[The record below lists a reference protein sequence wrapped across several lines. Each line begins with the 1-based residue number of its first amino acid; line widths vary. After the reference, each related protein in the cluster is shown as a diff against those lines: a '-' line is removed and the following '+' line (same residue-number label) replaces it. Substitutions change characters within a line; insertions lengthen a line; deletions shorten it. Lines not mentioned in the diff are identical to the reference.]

1 MGQLSATF
9 VKADR
14 APGRYA
20 DGDGLYLV
28 VAPGGSKSWVCRVQ
42 KRGKRR
48 DIGLGSVKKV
58 SLAQARSLATK
69 VRCQIEAGLDPVRE
83 RTKEAGIPTFR
94 EAAAIVYREHHSS
107 WKNKKHS
114 AQWLS
119 TLTTYAFPHIGD
131 MSVSLI
137 DGQHVRDALL
147 PIWLTKQETARRVRQ
162 RISMVIDW
170 AVGKGYR
177 EHALAT
183 AALNKS
189 LPKAKRK
196 VQHQSALPFADVPA
210 FVGRLRERE
219 SVGRLAFELLV
230 LTALRSGEIRGAVW
244 SEIDLV
250 AKVWTI
256 PAERMKA
263 DVEHVVPLSEDALGV
278 LKRAAV
284 YRRSTDE
291 LVFPGARKD
300 SQLSDM
306 TLTKICRDMG
316 VKAVPHGFRSS
327 FRDWV
332 SEETDFEGELAEMAL
347 AHAIGN
353 KVEAAYRRGK
363 LLEKSQVLMATW
375 ADYCLGRPV
384 ALKKITR
391 VTNTEQAEAAEEGD
405 EADHE

>member
-1 MGQLSATF
+1 MGRLSATF

-14 APGRYA
+14 APGRYT

-42 KRGKRR
+42 KSGKRR
-48 DIGLGSVKKV
+48 DIGLGSAKKV
-58 SLAQARSLATK
+58 SLAQARTQAAK
-69 VRCQIEAGLDPVRE
+69 VRSQIEAGIDPIRE

-94 EAAAIVYREHHSS
+94 KAAAIVYDEHHAT
-107 WKNKKHS
+107 WKNKKHA
-114 AQWLS
+114 AQWLT

-137 DGQHVRDALL
+137 DGQHVRDVLL

-162 RISMVIDW
+162 RIAMVIDW
-170 AVGKGYR
+170 AVAKGYR
-177 EHALAT
+177 EHALAM

-189 LPKAKRK
+189 LPKVKRK
-196 VQHQSALPFADVPA
+196 VEHQAALPYAEVRT
-210 FVGRLRERE
+210 FVARLRERA

-244 SEIDLV
+244 GEFDLK
-250 AKVWTI
+250 AKLWTI

-263 DVEHVVPLSEDALGV
+263 GEEHVVPLSEDALKV
-278 LKRAAV
+278 LEKAAV

-291 LVFPGARKD
+291 LVFPGMRRD

-316 VKAVPHGFRSS
+316 LKAVPHGFRSS

-332 SEETDFEGELAEMAL
+332 SEETDFEREIAEMAL
-347 AHAIGN
+347 AHTIGN

-363 LLEKSQVLMATW
+363 LLEKRRVMMAAW
-375 ADYCLGRPV
+375 ANYCMGRPV
-384 ALKKITR
+384 
-391 VTNTEQAEAAEEGD
+391 VEAKRAKAEGD
-405 EADHE
+405 AEVEGETQGEEAGDE